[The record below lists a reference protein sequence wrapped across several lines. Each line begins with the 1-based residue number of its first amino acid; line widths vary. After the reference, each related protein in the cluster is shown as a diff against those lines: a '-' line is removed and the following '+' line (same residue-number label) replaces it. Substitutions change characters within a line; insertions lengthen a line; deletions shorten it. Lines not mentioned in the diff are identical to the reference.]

1 LTPEDAAVEHALW
14 AAAHKADQYVSA
26 NAETFETKFLREFKL
41 DRVGERS
48 IGFLGRVGQSR
59 PPEHFNDVLLR
70 DLHGDPF
77 FAVTVPPR
85 IIGVPGRLH
94 I

>member
-1 LTPEDAAVEHALW
+1 MP
-14 AAAHKADQYVSA
+14 KRSNQISA
-26 NAETFETKFLREFKL
+26 RIQL
-41 DRVGERS
+41 DRVGQRS

-59 PPEHFNDVLLR
+59 PPEHFNDVLR

-77 FAVTVPPR
+77 FAVAVPPT
-85 IIGVPGRLH
+85 IIGAPGRLH